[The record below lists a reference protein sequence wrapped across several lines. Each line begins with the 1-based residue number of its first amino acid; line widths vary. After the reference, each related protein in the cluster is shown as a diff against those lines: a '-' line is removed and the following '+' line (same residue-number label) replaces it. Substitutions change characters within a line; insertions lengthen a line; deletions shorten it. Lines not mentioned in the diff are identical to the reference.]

1 MSDEDPRPTEVIRFP
16 TAETRIA
23 MITVHTSPVARPG
36 GYAAGGMNVYVRETA
51 RQLGNRGISV
61 DIFTRDDGT
70 QPKIAGLSRNV
81 RLISLPAGPR
91 EPLPKEEISSFLPEF
106 LHGMRRFRQQQDLHY
121 TLIHSHYWHGGWV
134 ATFLAPRWGVPH
146 VAMFHTLAEVKNR
159 ALVVQPESDSRS
171 DCERRI
177 VAAADRIIC
186 AAEHER
192 PILSR
197 IYGAAAGRVSVIP
210 CGVDLARFRPIDQA
224 KARRQL
230 ELDPRPLVLYV
241 GRIEPLKGLDIL
253 VEAVAQ
259 LESRD
264 ARLLVVGG
272 DAQAEAE
279 IRRLEQRAL
288 ALGLHDRVRFVGVVD
303 QAKLPAYYSAA
314 DVCVVPSY
322 SESFGLVAVEA
333 MACGTPVI
341 ASRVGGLMTTIS
353 DGRTGYLIPW
363 HCPEPFAERIDLVLG
378 NSELRANL
386 GHAAR
391 RSVRRYSWDRIAAA
405 LAGEYANVCDEYNEQ
420 AAYRSRYRGRAS
432 GEKPEIR

>member
-1 MSDEDPRPTEVIRFP
+1 
-16 TAETRIA
+16 

-51 RQLGNRGISV
+51 RELGRRGILV
-61 DIFTRDDGT
+61 DVFTRDDGS
-70 QPKIAGLSRNV
+70 QPRIQTPAPGVRVIA
-81 RLISLPAGPR
+81 LPAGPR
-91 EPLPKEEISSFLPEF
+91 AALAKEELAPFLPEF
-106 LHGMRRFRQQQDLHY
+106 LHGMRRFRQQDNLRYDL
-121 TLIHSHYWHGGWV
+121 LHSHYWHGGWV
-134 ATFLAPRWGVPH
+134 ATYLGPRWGVPH

-159 ALVVQPESDSRS
+159 ALLAQAETSERS

-177 VAAADRIIC
+177 VAAADRIVC
-186 AAEHER
+186 AADQEKQL
-192 PILSR
+192 LSR
-197 IYGAAAGRVSVIP
+197 LYGAQPNRVTVIP
-210 CGVDLARFRPIDQA
+210 CGVDLARFRPVDQA
-224 KARRQL
+224 RARR
-230 ELDPRPLVLYV
+230 ELGLGPQPLVLYV

-272 DAQAEAE
+272 DAQAAPELG
-279 IRRLEQRAL
+279 RLSERAI
-288 ALGLHDRVRFVGVVD
+288 ALGLDGRVQFTGVVD
-303 QAKLPAYYSAA
+303 QARLPAYYSAA

-341 ASRVGGLMTTIS
+341 ASRVGGLITTVS

-378 NSELRANL
+378 NPELRANL
-386 GHAAR
+386 GSAAR
-391 RSVRRYSWDRIAAA
+391 RSVRRFSWDRIAAA
-405 LAGEYANVCDEYNEQ
+405 LAAEYANVREEYEEQ
-420 AAYRSRYRGRAS
+420 GAYRRGRYAGRAS
-432 GEKPEIR
+432 GENAEGR